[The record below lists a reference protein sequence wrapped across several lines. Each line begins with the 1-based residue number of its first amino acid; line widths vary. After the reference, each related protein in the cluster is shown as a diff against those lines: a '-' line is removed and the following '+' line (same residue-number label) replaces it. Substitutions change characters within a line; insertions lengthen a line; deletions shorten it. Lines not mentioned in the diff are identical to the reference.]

1 MGGFG
6 VQEFILVIVII
17 LLFVGAKTIPERMG
31 NANKR
36 HGGV

>member
-6 VQEFILVIVII
+6 VQEFFLVVVII
-17 LLFVGAKTIPERMG
+17 LLFIGAKTIPERMG

-36 HGGV
+36 HGSV